1 MNNIKENLDKDTEKR
16 TNQSNIL
23 VHLHMYY
30 PKQLN
35 YMLKKLKNINSCK
48 WDLVVTICDENTEIE
63 RKIKAFKPDAK
74 FIKVNNVGYD
84 VWPFIQALK
93 QVDLD
98 NYDYV
103 LKIHTKNGRQYH
115 NYIWRNVLVDS
126 LLESQ
131 KRFKQNLELFE
142 NNPNIGVIGADEV
155 MSTMTGNCTE
165 ENDLF
170 WQFCEKHNLDL
181 TKGAFISGTM
191 FIIRANI
198 LKQILALNLKEEDFI
213 GRQQTNGTGTLAH
226 VLERVFGRISELQ
239 GYTVYTV
246 ENPKYFFYF
255 KFNAFLKRIFAI
267 QNRHYNGKKYK
278 QINVLGFKI
287 KICKGKDK

>member
-1 MNNIKENLDKDTEKR
+1 MNNNKETHN
-16 TNQSNIL
+16 NQTKEPNIL

-30 PKQLN
+30 PKQLS

-48 WDLVVTICDENTEIE
+48 WDLVVTVCNDNEKIK
-63 RKIKAFKPDAK
+63 RKIKSFKPNTK
-74 FIKVNNVGYD
+74 FIKVNNIGYD
-84 VWPFIQALK
+84 VWPFIQVLK

-126 LLESQ
+126 LLESP
-131 KRFKQNLELFE
+131 KRFKQNLLLFE
-142 NNPNIGVIGADEV
+142 NNPNIGIVGANEV
-155 MSTMTGNCTE
+155 MSTMTGNSAE

-170 WQFCEKHNLDL
+170 WEFCEKYNLNL

-213 GRQQTNGTGTLAH
+213 GQQQTNGTGTLAH
-226 VLERVFGRISELQ
+226 VLERVFGRITELQ
-239 GYTVYTV
+239 GYTVHTV

-255 KFNAFLKRIFAI
+255 KFNIFLSKIFSV

-278 QINVLGFKI
+278 QINILGFKI
-287 KICKGKDK
+287 KICKGKAK